1 MKLQFHC
8 LQHKAFEGPDKIGE
22 WIINNEYSLSFTKF
36 YLNEPLPQHSDYDV
50 LIVMGGPMGVY
61 DESKYPWLI
70 EEKKFL
76 KEAISKNKKILGVC
90 LGSQLL
96 ANVLGAKVYPN
107 KEKEIGFFPINKIQ
121 SQSTLLSNF
130 PENFIVF
137 QWHGDTFD
145 LPAGAKLL
153 ASSDVCKNQ
162 AFAYG
167 NNVLALQFH
176 FEVTE
181 TSIDEFLIQG
191 KNEIVEKPY
200 IQSVD
205 EIKKGYKF
213 IPTCN
218 LLLDELLQKFI
229 HDNN

>member
-1 MKLQFHC
+1 LRHTLKRLAQRGRGRQC
-8 LQHKAFEGPDKIGE
+8 CIGDVARDKIGE

-96 ANVLGAKVYPN
+96 ANALGAKVYPN

-121 SQSTLLSNF
+121 SQSTLLSNL
-130 PENFIVF
+130 PESFVVF

-145 LPAGAKLL
+145 LPAGAELL

-162 AFAYG
+162 DLAGATQPVGRNFAR
-167 NNVLALQFH
+167 LAKAY
-176 FEVTE
+176 
-181 TSIDEFLIQG
+181 S
-191 KNEIVEKPY
+191 
-200 IQSVD
+200 
-205 EIKKGYKF
+205 
-213 IPTCN
+213 
-218 LLLDELLQKFI
+218 
-229 HDNN
+229 